1 MGEYLQ
7 EKSRKELKELC
18 SQNNIRTAGVKHE
31 DLVRLLRNKLY
42 PSASHS
48 GLRSPKARGAKAPS
62 LLKENGGPYKT
73 PAKSAGKGRSVSLRS
88 SPHENNSPPETT
100 SFRRANSALSRKPT
114 WTKSNTFSSG
124 REDSRTKSSGFD
136 RGTQENTAL
145 HQKSLRRFRP
155 VNGLSPLSRKSAE
168 APGQLESIPSME
180 FSVQSLEDFKDGLMP
195 FTNSNAEFEDLMSPC
210 ASEGGENRTGVEP
223 SDAGSDGSR
232 KVSEVATDAGPDT
245 LSDFSDSDEFR
256 SVSSEPIS
264 RFSSLGKRLSL
275 RTESSKLPLSSGQ
288 SELSFFTAGSWEN
301 GTSRSMDNLLASVKG
316 RGDVADDIFT
326 EFPVG
331 SDFLVGD
338 SDALEL
344 SFLDAGAADP
354 EMIVNGNDHGVE
366 IKEFNAMDSPMAR
379 DYVNYNRGSEVKA
392 LQNRASSS
400 GDIAA
405 CLMSEQSK
413 NLRDVNLAGC
423 DTTDTSIKSADS
435 KKESTIG
442 SPEHAAECTESHHI
456 DGKITPDDSL
466 TSQSEIT
473 PKQFC
478 TSGFYKEYFNAAAE
492 VTDEE
497 LKSAGIPLK
506 IASSPGTP
514 HLEERGA
521 DTSTQPG
528 SFSGED
534 GISIVLDDMYT
545 GGHAD
550 SAELIPKIS
559 EDNAGIHSELPEGEA
574 SAELGPPTFGSN
586 DYSVAKKLEFDP
598 VQMTEFA
605 PSPQTGDNEDDE
617 DKEDGR
623 MDSPNRSEE
632 STLQVPETVEGAGDS
647 TSLSEVSNLTKPM
660 KNNQHE
666 SEGGVIPETVPPTF
680 KFVSSGMDSG
690 DCDSGHEAVK
700 QDMTCNG
707 NQEAY
712 NSPVEELGAPNVHC
726 KHDYVASHL
735 TTDLEKSKQTSA
747 AVKVPDTTV
756 IFRNIESLVPEDQVI
771 SNGEMLSGKLDP
783 LTNKTCD
790 ADNDYSATTA
800 EDIERHVN
808 PDVEPVSQPQ
818 MVESS
823 IAPSLSRSNFSSIK
837 NTADNPTSKPDLLA
851 NSSCPADEQ
860 EGSGVKLRN
869 GEYANPVG
877 LGDGYKGGLE
887 KENTQTN
894 LKFPFSFI
902 LWCSSVCGSR
912 S

>member
-456 DGKITPDDSL
+456 D
-466 TSQSEIT
+466 
-473 PKQFC
+473 
-478 TSGFYKEYFNAAAE
+478 E

-771 SNGEMLSGKLDP
+771 SNGEMLS
-783 LTNKTCD
+783 
-790 ADNDYSATTA
+790 
-800 EDIERHVN
+800 
-808 PDVEPVSQPQ
+808 
-818 MVESS
+818 
-823 IAPSLSRSNFSSIK
+823 
-837 NTADNPTSKPDLLA
+837 DLLA

>member
-456 DGKITPDDSL
+456 D
-466 TSQSEIT
+466 
-473 PKQFC
+473 
-478 TSGFYKEYFNAAAE
+478 AAE

-771 SNGEMLSGKLDP
+771 SNGEMLS
-783 LTNKTCD
+783 
-790 ADNDYSATTA
+790 
-800 EDIERHVN
+800 
-808 PDVEPVSQPQ
+808 
-818 MVESS
+818 
-823 IAPSLSRSNFSSIK
+823 
-837 NTADNPTSKPDLLA
+837 DLLA